1 MVPVFTANQ
10 SIQSCTGWCAGT
22 RAADRGGAVCETLVS
37 TAGPAS
43 AALPHA
49 LRGAFVDEP
58 RWVDLR
64 WLRDMN
70 QVDQSNPRGSGGS
83 KQFLTEFLG
92 PADLMSHERMVVLAT
107 GQGKAAE
114 TATRF
119 TCDRRR

>member
-1 MVPVFTANQ
+1 MHAE
-10 SIQSCTGWCAGT
+10 
-22 RAADRGGAVCETLVS
+22 GAVKLLGVVGWGS
-37 TAGPAS
+37 WS
-43 AALPHA
+43 
-49 LRGAFVDEP
+49 
-58 RWVDLR
+58 DLR
-64 WLRDMN
+64 WVRDMN

-92 PADLMSHERMVVLAT
+92 PVDLMSRERMVVLAT